1 MKTVFVIS
9 VMHDNGLARAMERLT
24 LNKSKNSITGAF
36 LREVANLDNRSK
48 AYTRLQYARAK
59 NRQRKASQNIRKL
72 KERMKELARRMRE
85 HESELDA
92 ATEDVARLKNLLGE
106 DEHNAELSS
115 D

>member
-1 MKTVFVIS
+1 MVFVIL
-9 VMHDNGLARAMERLT
+9 VMNDNGLVRNMERLT
-24 LNKSKNSITGAF
+24 VNKSKNSITGAF
-36 LREVANLDNRSK
+36 LRGVANLDNRSK
-48 AYTRLQYARAK
+48 AHTRLQYARSK
-59 NRQRKASQNIRKL
+59 HRQRKASQNIRKL

-92 ATEDVARLKNLLGE
+92 ATQEVARLKNLLGE

>member
-59 NRQRKASQNIRKL
+59 NRQIKASQNIR
-72 KERMKELARRMRE
+72 RMKELAKRMRE
-85 HESELDA
+85 EESELDA
-92 ATEDVARLKNLLGE
+92 ATQDVARLKNLLGE